1 MRGQRYVVDGS
12 ITTTGGVT
20 SGIFGALR
28 LVGQL
33 AGTAEA
39 ERVGREL
46 AYPGWH
52 LDTAGMPG
60 LPGWRI
66 HPSATK

>member
-1 MRGQRYVVDGS
+1 VEWVRGQRYVVDGS

-20 SGIFGALR
+20 SGVFGALR
-28 LVGQL
+28 LAGQL

-52 LDTAGMPG
+52 LDTADMP
-60 LPGWRI
+60 
-66 HPSATK
+66 A